1 MLPESRYRW
10 SAPLTANLLRLALA
24 AILLIF
30 AAMPDA
36 RVASAG
42 HAQAA
47 TAESS
52 GEFLS
57 GGGLLPTP
65 VGEHP
70 PPHAPPHPAADPMA
84 CVTVCAGASLRARPV
99 PGLGEPGYSAA
110 RRAWPAAAPV
120 SQTESE
126 PAERPPRPGLPA

>member
-1 MLPESRYRW
+1 MLPRSWYRW
-10 SAPLTANLLRLALA
+10 SVPLTANLLRLALA

-36 RVASAG
+36 RLASAG
-42 HAQAA
+42 HAAPA
-47 TAESS
+47 AESS

-57 GGGLLPTP
+57 GGGLLSTP
-65 VGEHP
+65 VGEHS

-110 RRAWPAAAPV
+110 SRAWPAASPV
-120 SQTESE
+120 SQTEAE